1 MENRIKEIRKCN
13 GDTLQSLAKKVNY
26 DYSNLSKI
34 ERGLYVP
41 SISLLKKIAE
51 VYGVEISDLLVSDT
65 RSKEVIDLQS
75 NNLLVKYDVVLDG
88 QTVSQDEISIITS
101 IIRKLRNAAS
111 QND

>member
-51 VYGVEISDLLVSDT
+51 VYEVEISDLLVSEK

-75 NNLLVKYDVVLDG
+75 NNLLVKYDLELDG
-88 QTVSQDEISIITS
+88 RKISSDEISVITS
-101 IIRKLRNAAS
+101 IIRKLRNASS
-111 QND
+111 QSE